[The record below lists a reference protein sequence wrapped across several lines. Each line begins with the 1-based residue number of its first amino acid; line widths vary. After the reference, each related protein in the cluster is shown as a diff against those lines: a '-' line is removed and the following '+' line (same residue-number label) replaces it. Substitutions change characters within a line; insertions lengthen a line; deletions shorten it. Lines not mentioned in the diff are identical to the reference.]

1 MSRLGKVILGVGAGL
16 LLIQLVSFERT
27 NPPVTGEVEAPPE
40 VKALLKRA
48 CFDCHSHDTTWP
60 WYSKVA
66 PVSWLVHRD
75 VVEGRKHLNF
85 STWTQVPPERKA
97 KKLAEVVD
105 EVGEGEMPPWF
116 FLPLHPEAKLTPEEQ
131 QVIVRW
137 AKAGSGDGAGKD

>member
-1 MSRLGKVILGVGAGL
+1 MNWFGKAALGAGGVAV
-16 LLIQLVSFERT
+16 LIQLVSFERT

-75 VVEGRKHLNF
+75 VVEGRKLPRVPRCC
-85 STWTQVPPERKA
+85 TRAGTYATQAP
-97 KKLAEVVD
+97 
-105 EVGEGEMPPWF
+105 
-116 FLPLHPEAKLTPEEQ
+116 
-131 QVIVRW
+131 
-137 AKAGSGDGAGKD
+137 